1 MAQIAQSRFSYR
13 RAVWTFILAYV
24 AVTVLAVALSVSI
37 SIAMH
42 VTGAMPPIENPA
54 YLLSERFLPFLNL
67 FVWVT
72 FAWVYFKRRTGDELA
87 LRRESLVL
95 GAFWLAAA
103 VVVDYVGF
111 VLIKNPISL
120 SPHDFYI
127 GQFPWIYLIYV
138 AILVSPLCYLTL
150 ARTLGWKSA
159 SYEAGGSV

>member
-1 MAQIAQSRFSYR
+1 MAQSRLKYG

-24 AVTVLAVALSVSI
+24 AVTILAIALSVSI

-42 VTGAMPPIENPA
+42 VTGAMPPLENPA

-67 FVWVT
+67 FVWMA
-72 FAWVYFKRRTGDELA
+72 FAGVYFKGRAGNELA
-87 LRRESLVL
+87 LRRESIAL
-95 GAFWLAAA
+95 GVFWLLAAML
-103 VVVDYVGF
+103 VDYVGF
-111 VLIKNPISL
+111 VLIKNSISL

-138 AILVSPLCYLTL
+138 AVLLSPLCYLTL
-150 ARTLGWKSA
+150 ARTLGWKFA

>member
-1 MAQIAQSRFSYR
+1 MAQTWLSYG
-13 RAVWTFILAYV
+13 RAVWIFILAYV
-24 AVTVLAVALSVSI
+24 AVTILAIALSVALSI
-37 SIAMH
+37 GMH
-42 VTGAMPPIENPA
+42 VTGAIPPLENPA

-67 FVWVT
+67 VVWMV
-72 FAWVYFKRRTGDELA
+72 FAGIYFKRRTGDELA
-87 LRRESLVL
+87 LRRESVAL
-95 GAFWLAAA
+95 GVFWLVAA

-138 AILVSPLCYLTL
+138 AILVSPMCYLTL

>member
-1 MAQIAQSRFSYR
+1 MAQSRLKYG

-24 AVTVLAVALSVSI
+24 AVTILAIALSVSI

-42 VTGAMPPIENPA
+42 VTGAMPPLENPA

-67 FVWVT
+67 FVWMA
-72 FAWVYFKRRTGDELA
+72 FAGVYFKGLAGNELA
-87 LRRESLVL
+87 LRRESIAL
-95 GAFWLAAA
+95 GVFWLLAAML
-103 VVVDYVGF
+103 VDYVGF

-138 AILVSPLCYLTL
+138 AVLLSPPCYLTL